1 MSKRKPLNTQG
12 IVTRAKAAVKQ
23 SSGGSPASALSS
35 AKKRVTSINI
45 PKETLELLQAA
56 AFRRAQRTGG
66 RFSIS
71 AFLVEFIEQH
81 RGELEI

>member
-1 MSKRKPLNTQG
+1 MSKRKPLDTQG
-12 IVTRAKAAVKQ
+12 SASRAKAVAKQ
-23 SSGGSPASALSS
+23 SSGSPAPALSA

-45 PKETLELLQAA
+45 PTETLQLLQAA

-81 RGELEI
+81 RGELEM